1 MRSARYLIILAGF
14 LSFAGP
20 GIAHAQSAKVC
31 DAFARNHA
39 ESASRQGRV
48 IGRGAAGSAVGA
60 GIGAAFGGA
69 AAGAAIGGGLGLA
82 AGSARRQQ
90 TFDQIYRA
98 AFDDCMAGRIR

>member
-1 MRSARYLIILAGF
+1 MRPASYLVILAGL
-14 LSFAGP
+14 LSFASP
-20 GIAHAQSAKVC
+20 SVVHAQSAKVC
-31 DAFARNHA
+31 DAFARNYA

-69 AAGAAIGGGLGLA
+69 AAGAAIGGGLGLV

-90 TFDQIYRA
+90 TIDQMYRA
-98 AFDDCMAGRIR
+98 AFNDCMAGRIR